1 MTTQAAKLLD
11 RFDDIHNLLSDLTQ
25 QERRALE
32 QVAIVKQLAQRQEIA
47 RVSEPVDGLYLVI
60 DGKIR
65 VESLSNDGK
74 YFSVGTLPSGDFH
87 GLISVLDEQPSLHSA
102 WALTE
107 TTSVVFP
114 PQTVRD
120 LVRRNAA
127 VNAKVIQCL
136 CKRSRMSFA
145 INDRFALAGSSQRVA
160 QGLLSI
166 AEGKHSLDAKASP
179 EGIIKI
185 SQHELSS
192 MLALSRMSVNRTLK
206 DLENRGLLTLGY
218 NRVRINDFAGLR
230 CFVQGESRSLR
241 L

>member
-32 QVAIVKQLAQRQEIA
+32 QVAIVKQLARRQEIA

-87 GLISVLDEQPSLHSA
+87 GLISVLDEQPSPHSA

-127 VNAKVIQCL
+127 VNAKVI
-136 CKRSRMSFA
+136 
-145 INDRFALAGSSQRVA
+145 DPRFFPSPATAPWRRAG
-160 QGLLSI
+160 
-166 AEGKHSLDAKASP
+166 
-179 EGIIKI
+179 
-185 SQHELSS
+185 
-192 MLALSRMSVNRTLK
+192 
-206 DLENRGLLTLGY
+206 
-218 NRVRINDFAGLR
+218 F
-230 CFVQGESRSLR
+230 
-241 L
+241 